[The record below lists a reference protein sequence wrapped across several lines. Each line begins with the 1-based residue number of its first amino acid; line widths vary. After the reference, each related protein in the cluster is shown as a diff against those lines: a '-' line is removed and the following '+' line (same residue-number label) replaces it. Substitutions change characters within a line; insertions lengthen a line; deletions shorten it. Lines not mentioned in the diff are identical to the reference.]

1 MSISTFSFQ
10 HVLDIVEVNTMTDY
24 HDLYLKYDD
33 VSLLVDV
40 FEKIKNSSLKTMS
53 NARVII

>member
-24 HDLYLKYDD
+24 HDLYLKND

>member
-1 MSISTFSFQ
+1 MSISTFLFQ

-24 HDLYLKYDD
+24 HDLYLKYDA
-33 VSLLVDV
+33 SLLVDV